1 MPIGL
6 PVAFVLLAQAAA
18 APSAAP
24 AAPSYGPT
32 AAAPPKPPTSPDP
45 QRECVNQNKDPNGN
59 EIVVCAIKPEGYRLP
74 PDIVEARRL
83 KKEGVAGPPR
93 NPHESYA
100 DHPCGSWG
108 CRGVPTID
116 MLAVAATAA
125 QIGQRLAK
133 GQEIGSIFETEK
145 SSTDYQ
151 LYQMAKKARE
161 EKEAAAAAK
170 AVKDKAIAAQRAATA
185 NSTTSSSNAAPASS
199 KTE

>member
-1 MPIGL
+1 MPFGL
-6 PVAFVLLAQAAA
+6 PVAFAFLAQAAA
-18 APSAAP
+18 A
-24 AAPSYGPT
+24 APSSSTAQPAYGPP
-32 AAAPPKPPTSPDP
+32 AAAPPKPAASADP

-83 KKEGVAGPPR
+83 KKEGVTVRPK
-93 NPHESYA
+93 NPHEAYA
-100 DHPCGSWG
+100 DHSCANVGPMG
-108 CRGVPTID
+108 CRGTPTVS

-151 LYQMAKKARE
+151 LYQMAKKERE

-170 AVKDKAIAAQRAATA
+170 AVKDKAQAAAKAAA
-185 NSTTSSSNAAPASS
+185 SAPAVSS
-199 KTE
+199 RN

>member
-6 PVAFVLLAQAAA
+6 SVAFAVLAQT
-18 APSAAP
+18 AAP
-24 AAPSYGPT
+24 APSVSPPASYGPT
-32 AAAPPKPPTSPDP
+32 AATPAKSAPRPDP
-45 QRECVNQNKDPNGN
+45 QRECVNQNDDPNGN

-83 KKEGVAGPPR
+83 KKQQVTGAPR
-93 NPHESYA
+93 NPHETYG

-125 QIGQRLAK
+125 RIGQRLAK
-133 GQEIGSIFETEK
+133 GQEVGSIFETEK

-151 LYQMAKKARE
+151 LYQMAKKERE

-170 AVKDKAIAAQRAATA
+170 AVKDKAVAAAKARAAPDG
-185 NSTTSSSNAAPASS
+185 TSAAGRD
-199 KTE
+199 